1 MLIGGLLGDVI
12 FFAVSGFCLY
22 NIKDNFINWYKKRI
36 IRIYPE
42 VWIITIIYL
51 LIGFY
56 TLEKMNIIQY
66 FIYPTYY
73 HFIASIII
81 LYIFYYLIIKIEV
94 LRQNIPKLMIGTFII
109 QLIIYIFF
117 YNKTYYHIDVVREPM
132 IRFLFFEAM
141 LLGTYF
147 RINKEKYMNKNN
159 KINWVILLISML
171 TYFISKL
178 IFSKIESISI
188 LQITNQYILIFTLYY
203 ILKCFAGI
211 DYKLEKMPNKLK
223 KIIEYIAKITLEIY
237 LVQYPIIP
245 LLADKMPF
253 PINWIIITGLI
264 LILATLLHISV
275 EIITK
280 QINNIK
286 GKRKNETIT
295 NRSI

>member
-36 IRIYPE
+36 IRIYPK

-56 TLEKMNIIQY
+56 TFEKMNIIQY